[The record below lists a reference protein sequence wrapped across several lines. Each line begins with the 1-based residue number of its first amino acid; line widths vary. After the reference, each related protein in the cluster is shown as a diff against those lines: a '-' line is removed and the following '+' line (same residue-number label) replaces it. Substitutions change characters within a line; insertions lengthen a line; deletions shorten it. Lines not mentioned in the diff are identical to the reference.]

1 MRNLLLIFLLLCLYA
16 GTTMATEAWLQ
27 PLTSDEQILFAFLN
41 AKRMEAGLPVL
52 QLDGMLLNQARS
64 GQGNAFSAPSLGQ
77 IVNEA
82 QDTVVNPTVSRVG
95 LAAAQTRSQV
105 TVVLAT
111 K

>member
-27 PLTSDEQILFAFLN
+27 PLSSDEQILFALFN

-52 QLDGMLLNQARS
+52 QLDGMLLNQARV
-64 GQGNAFSAPSLGQ
+64 GQGSAYSAPSLSEM
-77 IVNEA
+77 VA
-82 QDTVVNPTVSRVG
+82 QAQGTVVNPTVSRVG
-95 LAAAQTRSQV
+95 LAAAQTQSQV